1 MTLWIIKININSSDF
16 ILSEN
21 PDAEYRYKL
30 EENRFT
36 PYYNN
41 LGNNNIFMG
50 FTNDYV
56 EALSEFTDKLQYN
69 IGCVESRRRASKLK
83 GVEYQ
88 ELSSV
93 DCIKDS
99 RNDDFTG
106 KLIIIKANELIP
118 EYRTAEFQLI
128 LCSHGFGAIPNALGT
143 SVFGNELFS
152 GDSICYG
159 RHQVAGVADPAKL
172 PQWATQK
179 LKEQDLEKTAQISKP
194 QNRKSSIL
202 SKLDEAKTEAAKQK
216 AASNTKKSK
225 KKEMEV

>member
-1 MTLWIIKININSSDF
+1 MNINSSDF

-41 LGNNNIFMG
+41 IGNNNIFMG

-69 IGCVESRRRASKLK
+69 IGCVESRRRSSQLK
-83 GVEYQ
+83 GVEYL
-88 ELSSV
+88 ELSSA

-99 RNDDFTG
+99 SNDDFTG

-118 EYRTAEFQLI
+118 EYRTAEFQLVQ
-128 LCSHGFGAIPNALGT
+128 CSHGNGARPNAIGT
-143 SVFGNELFS
+143 SVFGNELYS
-152 GDSICYG
+152 GDSVCYG
-159 RHQVAGVADPAKL
+159 RHQVVGVADPALL

-179 LKEQDLEKTAQISKP
+179 LKELSSEKTERVSNP
-194 QNRKSSIL
+194 QNRKPSIL
-202 SKLDEAKTEAAKQK
+202 GKLDEAKTEAAKQK
-216 AASNTKKSK
+216 AVIKTKKSK
-225 KKEMEV
+225 KNEMEV